1 MPRLAPPTSAALPS
15 SPVSMAVSWRSRE
28 LGARSREIAA
38 WDNAERTFN
47 AERWLE
53 DHHQA
58 NLLRGDPAYSSLS
71 LLRLRCSRGIFNRQR
86 SERSLVTWPAFETCA
101 KVGASHERLD
111 RQTVAARS
119 TQQYFRTFAPWTDNV
134 KCVVVTTEDGGLL
147 RAEEYKYGTTYVIDE
162 SAAPRGPVSMGQ
174 EYDDSLWSAAAK
186 GSVSAILTLAI
197 PFALIGG
204 MAVIGGVLGIRSAT
218 RYRRRKKTL

>member
-1 MPRLAPPTSAALPS
+1 MQREHLMPSAGWKTTIKRICFAVTLLTLPFLFYACD
-15 SPVSMAVSWRSRE
+15 AVAEYS
-28 LGARSREIAA
+28 I
-38 WDNAERTFN
+38 DN
-47 AERWLE
+47 
-53 DHHQA
+53 
-58 NLLRGDPAYSSLS
+58 
-71 LLRLRCSRGIFNRQR
+71 R

-119 TQQYFRTFAPWTDNV
+119 TQEYFRTFAPWTDNV

-218 RYRRRKKTL
+218 RYRGRKKTL